1 MSKNKLSLINDN
13 LTWNEKRRYKLNTV
27 VSYFGISYQNNTGIN
42 SVPSLLI
49 DWQIVK
55 GTQNIPYTTFK
66 FLHKGFGNNDLNNN
80 EIGDIFCGWSN
91 DGAIRF
97 SEAKWLGG
105 VLTDS
110 NNFLPLVQT
119 EI

>member
-1 MSKNKLSLINDN
+1 MNLFQTFYGDIVFKDIVEDLNSDTVYVRDSVTGKMGWVSKSTLAAVRNPHTL
-13 LTWNEKRRYKLNTV
+13 
-27 VSYFGISYQNNTGIN
+27 
-42 SVPSLLI
+42 
-49 DWQIVK
+49 
-55 GTQNIPYTTFK
+55 FK
-66 FLHKGFGNNDLNNN
+66 FIQKGFGNTDLSIN

-91 DGAIRF
+91 DGTIRM

-110 NNFLPLVQT
+110 NNFLPIVQT